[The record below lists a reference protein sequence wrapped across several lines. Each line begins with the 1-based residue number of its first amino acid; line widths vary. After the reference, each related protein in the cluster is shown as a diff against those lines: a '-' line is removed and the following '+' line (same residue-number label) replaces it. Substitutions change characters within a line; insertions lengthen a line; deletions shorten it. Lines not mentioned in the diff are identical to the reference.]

1 MGCVGRPLVEMFG
14 PPPKKNFDKKNK
26 KQIGTGTTF
35 RIGQEI
41 QCLPYAGFFLVCF
54 QKLVSQQIAVL
65 FNFHFLQIH
74 ILWHTTLSINLNC
87 CGHFVQFITNFQ
99 DSQVYLSHWIPS
111 YILTV
116 NDYRSGALW

>member
-1 MGCVGRPLVEMFG
+1 MCWTPPGRNVWTPYQKKLKKK
-14 PPPKKNFDKKNK
+14 KKNYA
-26 KQIGTGTTF
+26 GTTF
-35 RIGQEI
+35 RIGREI

-116 NDYRSGALW
+116 NDYRSGALR